1 MHIIKIV
8 SLFVLFT
15 LLSCKE
21 KEPRKPVNRSK
32 GTFMKESVQRNLLL
46 VAEEEKIIDSLM
58 KAQPE
63 LKFQESQKGFWF
75 AITEPNDQE
84 KYYPQKNDVVF
95 FTYEI
100 QDLYGEVIY
109 SREQLKPQTYLVD
122 KQNIM
127 IGLRYGIKKLKIG
140 ESGIFYFPS
149 HMGFGY
155 HGDDRDIPPNL
166 PLKVLVT
173 ITDIKPENKN

>member
-1 MHIIKIV
+1 MYCIKIIY
-8 SLFVLFT
+8 LLVLIT
-15 LLSCKE
+15 LLSCNE
-21 KEPRKPVNRSK
+21 KEPRRPVNRSK

-58 KAQPE
+58 KSHPE
-63 LKFQESQKGFWF
+63 LKFKESQKGFWF
-75 AITEPNDQE
+75 AITELNEQE
-84 KYYPQKNDVVF
+84 KYYPQKNDLVF
-95 FTYEI
+95 FNYEI

-127 IGLRYGIKKLKIG
+127 IGLRYGIKKLKKG

-149 HMGFGY
+149 HMGYGY

-166 PLKVLVT
+166 PLKVLVS

>member
-1 MHIIKIV
+1 MHRIKIL
-8 SLFVLFT
+8 SLLVLFT
-15 LLSCKE
+15 LLSCSKN
-21 KEPRKPVNRSK
+21 EPRKPVNRSK
-32 GTFMKESVQRNLLL
+32 GTFLKESVQRNIQLI
-46 VAEEEKIIDSLM
+46 AEEEKIIDSLM
-58 KAQPE
+58 KTLPE

-75 AITEPNDQE
+75 AITESIDQE
-84 KYYPQKNDVVF
+84 KYFPQKNDVVF

-109 SREQLKPQTYLVD
+109 TREQLKPQTYLVD

-127 IGLRYGIKKLKIG
+127 IGLRYGIKKLKKG

-155 HGDDRDIPPNL
+155 HGDDNNIPPNL

-173 ITDIKPENKN
+173 ITDIQPENKI